1 MQWSCWGLASLPGH
15 GRSWIAPEASGP
27 VLFFAIPWL
36 FWPEG
41 TCFRRSSGRGSRYD
55 VCSGSETVVR
65 VITVQGVPTEVR
77 VQILGPWGLNIYTV
91 GPPLTLVTPTSV
103 SIGQERYQMFYD
115 QRTLFRE
122 LALIDMTWRPVVEE
136 LDATGC
142 GGSSKNMRKLG
153 PSARR
158 SLIACQPPPPPW
170 IPQSHGLAGSVVG
183 SGLFRYLG
191 GGC

>member
-1 MQWSCWGLASLPGH
+1 MD
-15 GRSWIAPEASGP
+15 RSGGIGAGP
-27 VLFFAIPWL
+27 FFFIPWL

-158 SLIACQPPPPPW
+158 SLIACQPPPRP
-170 IPQSHGLAGSVVG
+170 
-183 SGLFRYLG
+183 
-191 GGC
+191 